1 MPGLDHTTGRSLD
14 GWDHLKQSI
23 AVILSTRI
31 GERIMRRT
39 FGAEVPRLLG
49 EPLVPRTVLRFFTA
63 IIVAIELWEPRYRIA
78 RIRTAA
84 GENATD
90 RARLQGRLGIAI
102 EGEYRPRAHLGDFS
116 PERAPFNT
124 IEL

>member
-1 MPGLDHTTGRSLD
+1 MPGLDRATGRSLD

-23 AVILSTRI
+23 AVILTTRI

-39 FGAEVPRLLG
+39 FGSDVPRLLG

-63 IIVAIELWEPRYRIA
+63 IIVAIELYEPRYRIT
-78 RIRTAA
+78 RVRTAA
-84 GENATD
+84 GQNDAD
-90 RARLQGRLGIAI
+90 RARLGRLGIAI
-102 EGEYRPRAHLGDFS
+102 EGEYRPRAHLGDFT
-116 PERAPFNT
+116 PESAPLNQ